1 MECPMPTINTND
13 AKIIRKIFEDC
24 KSIAIIG
31 LSPDET
37 KASNMV
43 ARYLLSKGYKIIPI
57 YPKEEMILGEKVYR
71 SLSEVP
77 DRVDMVDMFRKP
89 EIADTLVEEAM
100 KRGDVK
106 YFWLQLG
113 IVNDAAIKKAIEAGM
128 IGVQNKCTKIE
139 HQRLFSWR

>member
-1 MECPMPTINTND
+1 MPTINTND

-89 EIADTLVEEAM
+89 EIADTLVEEAI

-128 IGVQNKCTKIE
+128 IGIQNKCTKIE
-139 HQRLFSWR
+139 HQRLFS

>member
-1 MECPMPTINTND
+1 MPTINTND

-71 SLSEVP
+71 SLSEIP

-139 HQRLFSWR
+139 HQRLFS

>member
-1 MECPMPTINTND
+1 MPTINTND

-139 HQRLFSWR
+139 HQRLFS

>member
-1 MECPMPTINTND
+1 MPTINTND

-128 IGVQNKCTKIE
+128 IGIQNKCTKIE
-139 HQRLFSWR
+139 HQRLFS

>member
-1 MECPMPTINTND
+1 MPTINTND

-57 YPKEEMILGEKVYR
+57 YPKEETILGEKVYR

-89 EIADTLVEEAM
+89 EIADTLVEEAI

-128 IGVQNKCTKIE
+128 IGIQNKCTKIE
-139 HQRLFSWR
+139 HQRLFS

>member
-71 SLSEVP
+71 SLSEVS

-89 EIADTLVEEAM
+89 EIADTLVEEAI

-128 IGVQNKCTKIE
+128 IGIQNKCTKIE
-139 HQRLFSWR
+139 HQRLFS

>member
-71 SLSEVP
+71 SLSEVQ

-128 IGVQNKCTKIE
+128 IGIQNKCTKIE
-139 HQRLFSWR
+139 HQRLFS

>member
-43 ARYLLSKGYKIIPI
+43 AKYLLSKGYKIIPI

-71 SLSEVP
+71 SLSEVQ

-139 HQRLFSWR
+139 HQRLFS

>member
-43 ARYLLSKGYKIIPI
+43 AKYLLSKGYKIIPI

-128 IGVQNKCTKIE
+128 IGIQNKCTKIE
-139 HQRLFSWR
+139 HQRLFS

>member
-71 SLSEVP
+71 SLSEIP

-139 HQRLFSWR
+139 HQRLFS

>member
-1 MECPMPTINTND
+1 MPTINTND

-71 SLSEVP
+71 SLSEVQ

-128 IGVQNKCTKIE
+128 IGIQNKCTKIE
-139 HQRLFSWR
+139 HQRLFS

>member
-1 MECPMPTINTND
+1 MPTINTND

-43 ARYLLSKGYKIIPI
+43 AKYLLSKGYKIIPI
-57 YPKEEMILGEKVYR
+57 YPKEETILGEKVYR
-71 SLSEVP
+71 SLSEVQ

-139 HQRLFSWR
+139 HQRLFS

>member
-43 ARYLLSKGYKIIPI
+43 AKYLLSKGYKIIPI
-57 YPKEEMILGEKVYR
+57 YPKEETILGEKVYR

-139 HQRLFSWR
+139 HQRLFS